1 MLEDGSLIHS
11 LAEVSPLRMSARYL
25 CVYPLL
31 QSFSNANL
39 VKGTRLFYDGFT
51 DNANNWVSW
60 TSVLS
65 NTAETH

>member
-1 MLEDGSLIHS
+1 M
-11 LAEVSPLRMSARYL
+11 

-39 VKGTRLFYDGFT
+39 VKGTLLFYDGFT